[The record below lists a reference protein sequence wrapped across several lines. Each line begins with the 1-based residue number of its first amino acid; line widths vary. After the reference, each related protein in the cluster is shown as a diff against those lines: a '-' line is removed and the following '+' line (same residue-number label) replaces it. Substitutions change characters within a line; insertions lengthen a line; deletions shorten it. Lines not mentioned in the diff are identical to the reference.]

1 MPSLSLTDSSR
12 PPRSGVVA
20 LTSAALASVMLAGL
34 LTSCGSG
41 GGGSGRSFTVALT
54 EPDITSV
61 PLMEAVDQVRAA
73 GYDVT
78 IEETAEPELAVEG
91 LIRGDYQFSA
101 EATGPALMAIARGAP
116 LRIVADMVGNQ
127 WAVYGAAATGDCG
140 DLDGRAFGIFSEGAM
155 ATAMV
160 RRWIEEA
167 CPEGAR
173 PQFLTIG
180 DSETRTQALLGGEI
194 TATALEQ
201 SDAAHLAKSA
211 KGRSLKRLAD
221 FRQVFPGLHPQT
233 VYADEGYLEEHPEPA
248 QALIDAL
255 IDVQRKINE
264 EPGHLA
270 GLVREHLPDT
280 YAEDDLEDIAAPYVE
295 QKLFDAAALTPAG
308 VQDTIDFFVD
318 TGAIEPMDA
327 AHVADLSFLDRNRTK
342 RGGTS

>member
-1 MPSLSLTDSSR
+1 MRRSR
-12 PPRSGVVA
+12 SVA
-20 LTSAALASVMLAGL
+20 AALASVVLAGL
-34 LTSCGSG
+34 LTACGSG
-41 GGGSGRSFTVALT
+41 DGGSERSFTVALT

-101 EATGPALMAIARGAP
+101 EATGPALMAISRGAP
-116 LRIVADMVGNQ
+116 VRIVADMVGNQ
-127 WAVYGAAATGDCG
+127 WAVYGDARADDCG

-160 RRWIEEA
+160 RQWIEET
-167 CPEGAR
+167 CPKGAR
-173 PQFLTIG
+173 PQYLTIG
-180 DSETRTQALLGGEI
+180 DSETRAQALLAGEI

-201 SDAAHLAKSA
+201 SDVAHLAKSA

-233 VYADEGYLEEHPEPA
+233 VYADADYLEQHPKPA

-255 IDVQRKINE
+255 IDVQRKINQR
-264 EPGHLA
+264 PGHLA
-270 GLVREHLPDT
+270 GLIREHLPDT
-280 YAEDDLEDIAAPYVE
+280 YSEDTVEDIAAPYVE
-295 QKLFDAAALTPAG
+295 AKLFNAGALTPEG

-318 TGAIEPMDA
+318 TGAIKPMDVA
-327 AHVADLSFLDRNRTK
+327 DVADLSFVDRNRRK
-342 RGGTS
+342 KGGTS

>member
-1 MPSLSLTDSSR
+1 M
-12 PPRSGVVA
+12 A
-20 LTSAALASVMLAGL
+20 AALASVLLAGL

-41 GGGSGRSFTVALT
+41 GGGSDRSFTLVLT

-78 IEETAEPELAVEG
+78 IEEAAEPELAVEG

-101 EATGPALMAIARGAP
+101 EATGPALMAVARGAP
-116 LRIVADMVGNQ
+116 VRIIADLVGNQ
-127 WAVYGAAATGDCG
+127 WAVYGDARADDCG

-155 ATAMV
+155 ATTMV
-160 RRWIEEA
+160 RQWIEKT
-167 CPEGAR
+167 CPKNTR
-173 PQFLTIG
+173 PQYLTIG
-180 DSETRTQALLGGEI
+180 DSETRTQALLAGEI

-201 SDAAHLAKSA
+201 SDAAHLATSA

-233 VYADEGYLEEHPEPA
+233 VYADADYLKKHPKPA

-255 IDVQRKINE
+255 VDVQRKINH
-264 EPGHLA
+264 EPGHLVR
-270 GLVREHLPDT
+270 LVRKHLPDT
-280 YAEDDLEDIAAPYVE
+280 YSNDVLEDTAARYVDE
-295 QKLFDAAALTPAG
+295 KLFNAAALTPEG

-327 AHVADLSFLDRNRTK
+327 ADVADLSFVNRTRAK
-342 RGGTS
+342 GGGPS